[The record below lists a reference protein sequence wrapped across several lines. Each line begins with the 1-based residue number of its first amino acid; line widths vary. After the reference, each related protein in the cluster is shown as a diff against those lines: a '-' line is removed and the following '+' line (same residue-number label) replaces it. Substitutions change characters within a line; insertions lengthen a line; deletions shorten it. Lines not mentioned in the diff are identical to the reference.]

1 MQSGDSSENGPSG
14 VHDAKA
20 SRQLADDRLWNA
32 DDVSRF
38 LSISRSMVY
47 KLQQTGEL
55 PSLRI
60 GACVRFEPAVVR
72 AFARGELRGRPEGG
86 VVLLKPRGRR

>member
-1 MQSGDSSENGPSG
+1 MQFGDSNGSG
-14 VHDAKA
+14 SIEVQDAK
-20 SRQLADDRLWNA
+20 SRRSLADDRMWKA
-32 DDVSRF
+32 VDVSRF

-60 GACVRFEPAVVR
+60 GACVRFEPVVVR
-72 AFARGELRGRPEGG
+72 AFARGEVRSKLA
-86 VVLLKPRGRR
+86 LLH

>member
-1 MQSGDSSENGPSG
+1 M
-14 VHDAKA
+14 
-20 SRQLADDRLWNA
+20 WNA

-38 LSISRSMVY
+38 LSVSRSMVY
-47 KLQQTGEL
+47 KLQQVGDL

-72 AFARGELRGRPEGG
+72 AFARGELRGRPDGG
-86 VVLLKPRGRR
+86 VVFLKPRGRR

>member
-1 MQSGDSSENGPSG
+1 MDDERAGAEVG
-14 VHDAKA
+14 KA
-20 SRQLADDRLWNA
+20 SRPLDDDRMWNV

-47 KLQQTGEL
+47 KLEQGAEL

-72 AFARGELRGRPEGG
+72 AFARGELRGRPDGG
-86 VVLLKPRGRR
+86 VVVMKRRGRR